1 MIRTK
6 RESLELFIKE
16 QLIGPGGCKGLY
28 SLKSG
33 SSVSE
38 ETDFSGE
45 VVSTTPGSIY
55 SSAIL
60 FPFKKEIKTGDA
72 SKQVNTDTE
81 SEAIETPDENYEQE
95 NELEEIIDNFQNED
109 EDLNSLSRRFPS
121 SMGISCCLDSSFAND
136 NELKIVVSGRY
147 YTKLEQHTPA

>member
-45 VVSTTPGSIY
+45 VVNSWFNLQFSYIV
-55 SSAIL
+55 S
-60 FPFKKEIKTGDA
+60 
-72 SKQVNTDTE
+72 
-81 SEAIETPDENYEQE
+81 
-95 NELEEIIDNFQNED
+95 FQKRN
-109 EDLNSLSRRFPS
+109 
-121 SMGISCCLDSSFAND
+121 
-136 NELKIVVSGRY
+136 
-147 YTKLEQHTPA
+147 

>member
-16 QLIGPGGCKGLY
+16 QRIGPGGCKGLY

-45 VVSTTPGSIY
+45 VVSTTPVTLNRLI
-55 SSAIL
+55 
-60 FPFKKEIKTGDA
+60 KEI
-72 SKQVNTDTE
+72 VVHE
-81 SEAIETPDENYEQE
+81 RI
-95 NELEEIIDNFQNED
+95 D
-109 EDLNSLSRRFPS
+109 EDKTRH
-121 SMGISCCLDSSFAND
+121 ISIEIHFN
-136 NELKIVVSGRY
+136 LKPIPEV
-147 YTKLEQHTPA
+147 EQVTA

>member
-1 MIRTK
+1 MIRTN

-45 VVSTTPGSIY
+45 VVSTTPGSI
-55 SSAIL
+55 
-60 FPFKKEIKTGDA
+60 
-72 SKQVNTDTE
+72 
-81 SEAIETPDENYEQE
+81 
-95 NELEEIIDNFQNED
+95 
-109 EDLNSLSRRFPS
+109 
-121 SMGISCCLDSSFAND
+121 
-136 NELKIVVSGRY
+136 
-147 YTKLEQHTPA
+147 